1 MKTFLLAAFTLV
13 LWVAVFGAGLRAC
26 DAEADAREAMDACL
40 AGGNTPSACMNRGTQ

>member
-40 AGGNTPSACMNRGTQ
+40 ATSDSPFTCMDGE